1 MTENDPGAP
10 NDGSSVPGYNDYGIS
25 FNVPADQM
33 QPPPPT
39 TAPGMIEGAYVPP
52 TNGSAGP
59 LHRPRS
65 PVRQHPEGTTI
76 LVLGI
81 LSIVICP
88 LIGPLAWSMGNKAMA
103 QVRFSGYQ
111 FSNAGFIKAGRIL
124 GAVATL
130 LMVFY
135 VVLVLALL
143 SSGSPG
149 SGS

>member
-1 MTENDPGAP
+1 
-10 NDGSSVPGYNDYGIS
+10 
-25 FNVPADQM
+25 
-33 QPPPPT
+33 
-39 TAPGMIEGAYVPP
+39 MIEGAYVPP

-59 LHRPRS
+59 FNRPRS

>member
-10 NDGSSVPGYNDYGIS
+10 DDWSNVPGYNDYGIS
-25 FNVPADQM
+25 FGVPADQM

-59 LHRPRS
+59 FNRPRS

-111 FSNAGFIKAGRIL
+111 
-124 GAVATL
+124 
-130 LMVFY
+130 
-135 VVLVLALL
+135 
-143 SSGSPG
+143 
-149 SGS
+149 